1 MSAVKGFTKCPNDI
15 LFSRKLTPNA
25 KLLYTSL
32 NFWDRGHGRGCF
44 ASKATISSMVGL
56 SLFQVRNALREL
68 AEELLITIEK
78 RGQGKTD
85 VIFLTSRPE
94 VSSTL
99 PSIIEEEEVK
109 EEELPNKP
117 LEKVKTTETTS
128 PHPPQSTLTIRPIP
142 KCLEETTRL
151 LRSIKDAMRPQTYS
165 VWFED
170 KVCVSYENEKRVEL
184 SCVDEFSKNW
194 IEENYSTLLERVS
207 GKNVSFVVIYRR
219 SENGPYE

>member
-1 MSAVKGFTKCPNDI
+1 MPAVKGFTKCPNDI

-32 NFWDRGHGRGCF
+32 NYWDRSHGRGCF

-99 PSIIEEEEVK
+99 PSIIEEEDVN
-109 EEELPNKP
+109 EEELGP
-117 LEKVKTTETTS
+117 KTTEDVVESEKDIEKMAVSSQEAPTDIKPLPIPQESTERL
-128 PHPPQSTLTIRPIP
+128 HDHLKEAIRPQS
-142 KCLEETTRL
+142 
-151 LRSIKDAMRPQTYS
+151 YS
-165 VWFED
+165 SWFER
-170 KVCVSYENEKRVEL
+170 KTAVSYEDKTSMTIRCKTPFVADLIESYYTNLIESITGKQVVFETEL
-184 SCVDEFSKNW
+184 SIS
-194 IEENYSTLLERVS
+194 R
-207 GKNVSFVVIYRR
+207 
-219 SENGPYE
+219 

>member
-32 NFWDRGHGRGCF
+32 NYWDRGHGRGCF

-85 VIFLTSRPE
+85 VIFLTSGCE

-99 PSIIEEEEVK
+99 PSIIEEEEVI

-117 LEKVKTTETTS
+117 LEKVKTTQTTL
-128 PHPPQSTLTIRPIP
+128 PHQPQSTPTIRPIP
-142 KCLEETTRL
+142 KYLLETSRL
-151 LRSIKDAMRPQTYS
+151 MQLIKDAIRPQSYLF
-165 VWFED
+165 WFED
-170 KVCVSYENEKRVEL
+170 KVCVSYEDEKRVEL
-184 SCVDEFSKNW
+184 SCVDNFTKDW
-194 IEENYSTLLERVS
+194 LKENYTSLVEKVC
-207 GKNVSFVVIYRR
+207 GKKVSFVVIYRR
-219 SENGPYE
+219 V